1 MRASLTA
8 RAPAL
13 ALLFVILSPGAGWSE
28 EWRFC
33 VGVAPSA
40 HETVITDIFASAAES
55 ARIERRF
62 EAYFRARK
70 GKSLTFQCP
79 RGAQERF
86 AALNAQTAALQF
98 NHKLGFAVTGL
109 PAAEIALLTGNEAF

>member
-1 MRASLTA
+1 MTF
-8 RAPAL
+8 RAPVL
-13 ALLFVILSPGAGWSE
+13 ALLWVILSPGAGQSE

-33 VGVAPSA
+33 VGVAPAA

-55 ARIERRF
+55 ARIEHKL
-62 EAYFRARK
+62 EAYFRTRK
-70 GKSLTFQCP
+70 GKTLTFQCP

-98 NHKLGFAVTGL
+98 NRKLGYAINSM
-109 PAAEIALLTGNEAF
+109 PAAEIATMSGGEVF